1 MREEAPSLQQL
12 IVNGWK
18 NSSSA
23 FFIIVQRDFYRGTAL
38 FRANAKYLSMLDE
51 KSLKGKGWRN
61 AKTFCY
67 VDDNRSNLSI
77 FIHTFFT
84 PLPPSTL
91 FPTFNKIDKTEIVK
105 TSAISSTYPSIHC
118 SKGRKKKERYLLL
131 CGRYTHGKVKFHKGD
146 GETSKRRRKSS
157 CFPRLSKTGE
167 RGRSIGIHF
176 AKVVENFRG
185 RARRPS
191 LRLCEPQSSA
201 NLEFARR
208 DNDRIPFTPRTERSE
223 KRNG

>member
-51 KSLKGKGWRN
+51 KVWREK
-61 AKTFCY
+61 AEETRKHFVTSTIIDRIFQF
-67 VDDNRSNLSI
+67 S
-77 FIHTFFT
+77 FIHFSS
-84 PLPPSTL
+84 PPTL

-118 SKGRKKKERYLLL
+118 SKGRKKKGRYLLL
-131 CGRYTHGKVKFHKGD
+131 SGRYTHGKVKFHKGD